1 MKNRYVKTV
10 LSWMLCLSMMFTSV
24 PTRAFAEGPS
34 GGSTASDAQTT
45 ETAGDSATTPDK
57 GEDMAEAHTTEADT
71 TDVEAGATTNS
82 EKDATAEEEGE
93 KDIQATAA
101 PVAASQTPP
110 VPSGAASRPV
120 RLPTSASPSMG

>member
-10 LSWMLCLSMMFTSV
+10 LSWMLCLSMMFASV

-82 EKDATAEEEGE
+82 E
-93 KDIQATAA
+93 
-101 PVAASQTPP
+101 
-110 VPSGAASRPV
+110 
-120 RLPTSASPSMG
+120 

>member
-101 PVAASQTPP
+101 PVAAS
-110 VPSGAASRPV
+110 RPV